1 MRGNR
6 TDSNQTE
13 IVKHFRAW
21 GCSVLIIADLKNC
34 CDIIV
39 AKYGRTIAVELKD
52 GKKVKSARKL
62 TPGELKFEEGWL
74 GAWRLCESIKDAEA
88 IVNELNNPAA
98 IPMR

>member
-34 CDIIV
+34 CDVIV
-39 AKYGRTIAVELKD
+39 AKHGRTIAVELKD
-52 GKKVKSARKL
+52 GVKPKSARKL
-62 TPGELKFEEGWL
+62 TPGEIKFEEGWL
-74 GAWRLCESIKDAEA
+74 GAWRLVQSIKDADNV
-88 IVNELNNPAA
+88 ISELNSPEA